1 MTRDQT
7 ISRNPFSRVTSLG
20 TFAAAA
26 IIGWI
31 LVEVSLRR
39 GLVPILAEPFG
50 SARGADLIVS
60 VIGFA
65 LVTGL
70 IAWWGQQLGIDSS
83 EWDYTVSLRSIAA
96 GLTGVVGYFVVYVGI
111 VLLVTLVGIGLP
123 SNAGAVLGTAEWPLW
138 VVGALLLI
146 NGILVPIIEEFAWRG
161 VIQTALMESFGTVVG
176 SVLTAA
182 AFVLK
187 HVIVDWGEPWFRLVS
202 LIVLALLF
210 CGLRV
215 RFGTASSTITHIGV
229 NSIATALLIAGSL

>member
-1 MTRDQT
+1 M
-7 ISRNPFSRVTSLG
+7 
-20 TFAAAA
+20 
-26 IIGWI
+26 
-31 LVEVSLRR
+31 
-39 GLVPILAEPFG
+39 
-50 SARGADLIVS
+50 S

-65 LVTGL
+65 LVTGP
-70 IAWWGQQLGIDSS
+70 IAWWGQQLGIDPS

-123 SNAGAVLGTAEWPLW
+123 SNTGAVLGTTEWPLW

-146 NGILVPIIEEFAWRG
+146 NGILVPIIEELAWRG
-161 VIQTALMESFGTVVG
+161 VIQTALMQSYGTVVG

-229 NSIATALLIAGSL
+229 NSIATVLLIAGSL